1 MSGNKI
7 RVAVKIRPLLAE
19 EAKAGS
25 KTHLHISPG
34 KPQIMSDTSK
44 FNFNF
49 VFDST
54 KSQQSRRLGGAEV
67 T

>member
-19 EAKAGS
+19 EANAGS

-34 KPQIMSDTSK
+34 EPQIMSYTSK
-44 FNFNF
+44 FNFDF
-49 VFDST
+49 VFEPT
-54 KSQQSRRLGGAEV
+54 KSQQSRRLGGTEV